1 MCRQQREDVRS
12 YFAIHGIK
20 VKHKDP
26 IGQFFNIVERMGK
39 GKRFEA
45 FKIFSEIQ
53 HLDACILDLHDSAK
67 ILDHDIFKLQRGSYI
82 EAHSEEEDRNGIS
95 TDFEC

>member
-12 YFAIHGIK
+12 HFAIHGIK
-20 VKHKDP
+20 VQHKDP

-39 GKRFEA
+39 NKRCEF

-53 HLDACILDLHDSAK
+53 HLDACVLDLHDSAK
-67 ILDHDIFKLQRGSYI
+67 LLDHDIFKLQRGSYI
-82 EAHSEEEDRNGIS
+82 EAHAEEEDRHGNAIN
-95 TDFEC
+95 FE